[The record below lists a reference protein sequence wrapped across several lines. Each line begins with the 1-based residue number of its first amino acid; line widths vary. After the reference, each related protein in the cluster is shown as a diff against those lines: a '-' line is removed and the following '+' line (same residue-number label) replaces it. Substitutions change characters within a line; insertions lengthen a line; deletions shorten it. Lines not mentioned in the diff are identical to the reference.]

1 MVTII
6 IIAITAIVSYMAFN
20 NSDLVQKYI
29 FYPPAIKNNQWYR
42 FITYGFLH
50 ADFSHLIFN
59 MFALYLF
66 GTAIELVFKDT
77 FGNTTGI
84 ILYVALY
91 IAGLIFSILP
101 TYLKEKDNDLYRS
114 LGASGAVSAIVFA
127 YILVYPMNFMGIM
140 FVPIFL
146 PAFIFGIIY
155 VVVSIYLDKKQNG
168 NVNHSAHI
176 AGGAFGIVFMFVVF
190 KTFADINIFS
200 WFIQNIRIT
209 SISDFIH
216 FGY

>member
-6 IIAITAIVSYMAFN
+6 IIAITSIISYTAFN
-20 NSDLVQKYI
+20 NSSLVDKYI
-29 FYPPAIKNNQWYR
+29 FYPPSIKNNQWYR

-50 ADFSHLIFN
+50 ADFSHLLFN

-77 FGNTTGI
+77 FGGLNGVV
-84 ILYVALY
+84 LYVVLY
-91 IAGLIFSILP
+91 ISGLIFSILP
-101 TYLKEKDNDLYRS
+101 TYFREKDNEYYRS

-127 YILVYPMNFMGIM
+127 YILVYPMNFMGII
-140 FVPIFL
+140 FIPVFL

-155 VVVSIYLDKKQNG
+155 VVFSVYLEKKQSG
-168 NVNHSAHI
+168 NINHLAHL
-176 AGGAFGIVFMFVVF
+176 AGGLFGIVFMFVAF
-190 KTFADINIFS
+190 KTFADINIFM
-200 WFIQNIRIT
+200 WFIQNIE
-209 SISDFIH
+209 ISNFRDLIH

>member
-6 IIAITAIVSYMAFN
+6 IIAITSIVSYLAFN
-20 NSDLVQKYI
+20 NSSLVNNYI
-29 FYPPAIKNNQWYR
+29 FYPPAIKDRQWYR

-77 FGNTTGI
+77 FGNTAGI
-84 ILYVALY
+84 ILFILLY

-101 TYLKEKDNDLYRS
+101 TYFKEKDNDFYRS

-140 FVPIFL
+140 FIPVFL

-155 VVVSIYLDKKQNG
+155 VIISIYLDNKQNG
-168 NVNHSAHI
+168 NINHSAHI

-190 KTFADINIFS
+190 KTFADINIFM
-200 WFIQNIRIT
+200 WFIQNIQIT
-209 SISDFIH
+209 SISDFIK